1 MKPIKSLSIAV
12 ATAMIS
18 LSALADWY
26 DELTLQD
33 TKTMSLNATDLSSL
47 QLNIG
52 AGSLTLN
59 GSNSDKIQVNA
70 KIYQAQAHSEYRL
83 ELTKN
88 ANTAQLSADN
98 HNSDKQTKIDLEV
111 LLPSHL
117 YVKIND
123 GSGAMSLS
131 NIASADI
138 IDGSGSITVDNITG
152 DLTIND
158 GSGNI
163 TINNIAG
170 DLMINDGSGSI
181 HAEMIKGSVRVEDGS
196 GGITINNVEQGVTIS
211 DGSGSITVDH
221 AASFTLLDDG
231 SGGVKVSNISGAVK
245 MAD

>member
-1 MKPIKSLSIAV
+1 MKSLKNLSMAI

-18 LSALADWY
+18 LSAIADWN

-70 KIYQAQAHSEYRL
+70 KIYQARAHSEYRL
-83 ELTKN
+83 ALTKKE
-88 ANTAQLSADN
+88 NTAQLIADN
-98 HNSDKQTKIDLEV
+98 DDSDMRTQIDLEV
-111 LLPSHL
+111 RLPSHL
-117 YVKIND
+117 YVKIDD
-123 GSGAMSLS
+123 GSGSMSLS

-138 IDGSGSITVDNITG
+138 IDGSGSITVNDITGDLTIDDGSGSITITNIAG

-158 GSGNI
+158 GSGSINAEKLKGSVKIKDGSGDI
-163 TINNIAG
+163 TINNA
-170 DLMINDGSGSI
+170 
-181 HAEMIKGSVRVEDGS
+181 
-196 GGITINNVEQGVTIS
+196 EQGVTIS

-221 AASFTLLDDG
+221 AASFTLLSDG

-245 MAD
+245 MND